1 VIDAIAEV
9 EQRELERRALAYRDD
24 RAQPDVKNR
33 VVILID
39 DGLATGS
46 TYACR
51 RRIPTPAKSEHAKSR
66 EAGGDISFGSVKE
79 RSIYGNPRDSAR

>member
-24 RAQPDVKNR
+24 RPQPDVKNH

-39 DGLATGS
+39 DRLATGS
-46 TYACR
+46 TMRAVEPLE
-51 RRIPTPAKSEHAKSR
+51 PTPEWDMQKVGEPAETYPS
-66 EAGGDISFGSVKE
+66 GL
-79 RSIYGNPRDSAR
+79 